1 MKTSRRL
8 RRFLSPSPL
17 PGIGGEVLLP
27 ASETHHLRDILRLRV
42 GDRCLVTDGAGHEAE
57 ARIDNFVD
65 GKRAQLIIE
74 SAHSKKGGDKNRVYL
89 RVAVAVP
96 QKNIMD
102 DLIAKAEEL
111 GVQEVWPLETEHTVV
126 KMNQVT
132 QPKVL
137 ERWRKIASEAA
148 KQSGAPELLRVTP
161 PKTFEQAVK
170 DVPREEP
177 FLIFHPSG
185 NSIAFRD
192 WIRKAESC
200 RSLNL
205 FIGPEG
211 GFSDKEIQLANQT
224 RNNLGASLPTV
235 LSLGESILKV
245 DTAFVGILST
255 LRFLLP

>member
-8 RRFLSPSPL
+8 RRFLSPIPL
-17 PGIGGEVLLP
+17 PAIGREVILP

-42 GDRCLVTDGAGHEAE
+42 GDRCLVTDGAGREAE
-57 ARIDNFVD
+57 ARVDNFVD
-65 GKRAQLIIE
+65 GKQTRIIIE
-74 SAHSKKGGDKNRVYL
+74 SIHTRRGGDKNRVYL

-96 QKNIMD
+96 QRHLMD
-102 DLIAKAEEL
+102 DLIVKAEEL
-111 GVQEVWPLETEHTVV
+111 GVQEIWPLESEHTVV
-126 KMNQVT
+126 KISEST

-148 KQSGAPELLRVTP
+148 KQSGAPELLHITS

-177 FLIFHPSG
+177 LLIFHPSG

-192 WIRKAESC
+192 WIRKPESC

-211 GFSDKEIQLANQT
+211 GFSDKEIQSANGL
-224 RNNLGASLPTV
+224 RRDSGSSLPMV
-235 LSLGESILKV
+235 LSLGENILKV